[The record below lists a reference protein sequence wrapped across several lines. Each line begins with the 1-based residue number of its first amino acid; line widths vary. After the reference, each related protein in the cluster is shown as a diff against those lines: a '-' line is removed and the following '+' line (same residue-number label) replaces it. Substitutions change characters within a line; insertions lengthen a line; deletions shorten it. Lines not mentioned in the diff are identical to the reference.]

1 MLHTKKDYQDCLMK
15 ILEPLIPYYT
25 DGNAG
30 VKCGATGVNY
40 SETIAKME
48 GFARGLW
55 GLVPFWGGQGIH
67 VEFENIYRNGI
78 SNGTNPTHEEYW
90 GEIKSYDQKHVEA
103 TVIGLNLI
111 LAPHII
117 WEPLTEEEKQ
127 NLYRWLNNVNHVE
140 CALNNWQF
148 FAVIVNLGFK
158 SVGMP
163 CNEEILERNL
173 ERIESYYKANGW
185 YSDGNTDQYD
195 YYIAFAIHFY
205 SLIYAKVMEKE
216 EADRSKIFKERAIR
230 FAQDFIYWFAEDGS
244 ALAFG
249 RSQTYRFAQCCF
261 WSACVFAGIE
271 PFPMGVLKGII
282 ERNLEW
288 WLSKPIFD
296 NGGVLSIGYAYPNLN
311 MAEGYNGFG
320 SPYWALKAFLILALD
335 EEHEF
340 FKVESLPLPELKT
353 VHAIPE
359 ARMVIQR
366 INGHVIA
373 LTAGQWASFKPVHVA
388 EKYAKF
394 VYSSKYAFCIQ
405 RSAFGI
411 DRAGI
416 DSMLTFVKDDLCF
429 GRKTCEEFRIEVNG
443 EVYSK
448 WSPYEGVTVETY
460 MIPTENGHIR
470 KHIVFCEKECVAY
483 DAGFAVP
490 LDFSCVENSDTGE
503 VLGGGKSIVINC
515 QPNMN
520 LMNVKTAIRAVKYEF
535 SKGINEISTEVI
547 YPKELLGE

>member
-1 MLHTKKDYQDCLMK
+1 MLHTKKDFQDCLMQ
-15 ILEPLIPYYT
+15 IIEPLLPYYT
-25 DGNAG
+25 KGSAG

-40 SETIAKME
+40 SETIARME

-55 GLVPFWGGQGIH
+55 GLIPFWAGKGEH
-67 VEFENIYRNGI
+67 AEFEVIYRNGI
-78 SNGTNPTHEEYW
+78 SNGTNPAHEEYW
-90 GEIKSYDQKHVEA
+90 GEIKSFDQKHVEA
-103 TVIGLNLI
+103 TVIGLGLI

-117 WEPLTEEEKQ
+117 WEPLTDIEKQ
-127 NLYRWLNNVNHVE
+127 NLYTWLDNVNHVD

-163 CNEEILERNL
+163 YNKEILERNL
-173 ERIESYYKANGW
+173 KRIESYYKQNGW

-205 SLIYAKVMEKE
+205 SLIYAKVMENEDPK
-216 EADRSKIFKERAIR
+216 RSNLFKERAMR

-249 RSQTYRFAQCCF
+249 RSLTYRFAQCCF
-261 WSACVFAGIE
+261 WSVCVFAEIE
-271 PFPMGVLKGII
+271 PFPMGVMKGII

-296 NGGVLSIGYAYPNLN
+296 NGGVLSIGYAYPNVN

-320 SPYWALKAFLILALD
+320 SPYWALKTFLILALD
-335 EEHEF
+335 ENHEF
-340 FKVESLPLPELKT
+340 FKAESLSLPELDK
-353 VHAIPE
+353 VHPIPE
-359 ARMVIQR
+359 AKMVIQR
-366 INGHVIA
+366 INRNVVA

-394 VYSSKYAFCIQ
+394 AYSSKYAFCIQ
-405 RSAFGI
+405 RSSFGI

-416 DSMLTFVKDDLCF
+416 DSMLTFVRDEICF
-429 GRKTCEEFRIEVNG
+429 SRRTCKEVRIEQDG
-443 EVYSK
+443 TVYSK
-448 WSPYEGVTVETY
+448 WSPYEGVEVETY
-460 MIPTENGHIR
+460 MMPTENGHIR
-470 KHIVFCEKECVAY
+470 KHNVFCEKECVAY

-490 LDFSCVENSDTGE
+490 LNFIDIETSDTGSVKGDGE
-503 VLGGGKSIVINC
+503 QIVINC

-520 LMNVKTAIRAVKYEF
+520 LMNVKTVIKAVKYEF
-535 SKGINEISTEVI
+535 SKGMNKIETEVI
-547 YPKELLGE
+547 YPKEMLGE